1 MLLCKI
7 NSYTNRFMNYLRV
20 LILFIV
26 VGLAR
31 SANAQPAVS
40 FDRPVKLRVTGTLHP
55 AEKQPRDDL
64 VMVNILIEDKPLLLR
79 VGKVEELTHMER
91 EQAVKW
97 GVLLRQV
104 RFYGPIELINQL
116 QEGKALTIEG
126 QLDTKGRQF
135 LVSDVKEAKEAQKQS
150 TIPK

>member
-1 MLLCKI
+1 MKCLLA
-7 NSYTNRFMNYLRV
+7 
-20 LILFIV
+20 LIFFIV
-26 VGLAR
+26 ACATN
-31 SANAQPAVS
+31 SANAQPAAS

-55 AEKQPRDDL
+55 DEKQPRDDL
-64 VMVNILIEDKPLLLR
+64 VMVNILVEDKSLLLR

-126 QLDTKGRQF
+126 QLDTKSRQF
-135 LVSDVKEAKEAQKQS
+135 LVSDVKETAEAHKQPP
-150 TIPK
+150 IPK

>member
-1 MLLCKI
+1 MDGFVKYLLA
-7 NSYTNRFMNYLRV
+7 F
-20 LILFIV
+20 ILFV
-26 VGLAR
+26 AVYTA
-31 SANAQPAVS
+31 SAANAQPAAS
-40 FDRPVKLRVTGTLHP
+40 FDHPVKLRVTGTLYP
-55 AEKQPRDDL
+55 TEQQPRDDL
-64 VMVNILIEDKPLLLR
+64 IMVNILVEDKPLLLR
-79 VGKVEELTHMER
+79 VGKVEELTHTER

-135 LVSDVKEAKEAQKQS
+135 LVSAVKEVVGAQERSPITK
-150 TIPK
+150 

>member
-1 MLLCKI
+1 MKCLL
-7 NSYTNRFMNYLRV
+7 V
-20 LILFIV
+20 LMFFV
-26 VGLAR
+26 VVCTAG
-31 SANAQPAVS
+31 SANAQPAAS

-55 AEKQPRDDL
+55 VEQQPRDDL

-79 VGKVEELTHMER
+79 VGKVEELTHTER

-135 LVSDVKEAKEAQKQS
+135 LVSDVKEATEAQKQLP
-150 TIPK
+150 IPK

>member
-1 MLLCKI
+1 MKCL
-7 NSYTNRFMNYLRV
+7 SA
-20 LILFIV
+20 LILFV
-26 VGLAR
+26 VACAAN
-31 SANAQPAVS
+31 SANAQPAAS
-40 FDRPVKLRVTGTLHP
+40 FDHPVKLRVTGTLYP
-55 AEKQPRDDL
+55 AEPQPRDDL
-64 VMVNILIEDKPLLLR
+64 VMINILVEDQPLLLR

-104 RFYGPIELINQL
+104 RFYGPIELISQL

-135 LVSDVKEAKEAQKQS
+135 LVSAVKDATEAQKQS
-150 TIPK
+150 PVPK